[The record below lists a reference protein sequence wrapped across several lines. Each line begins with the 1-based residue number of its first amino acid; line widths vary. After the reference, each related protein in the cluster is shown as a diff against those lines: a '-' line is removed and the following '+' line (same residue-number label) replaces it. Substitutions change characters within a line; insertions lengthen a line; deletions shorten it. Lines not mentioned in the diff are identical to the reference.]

1 MATRAHRL
9 FIDGKWVEAA
19 SGATYTLPNP
29 ATEETVA
36 LAADAGREDMERA
49 IAAAR
54 RSFDAGTWR
63 RSSRRDRAR
72 VLEHLAD
79 GLEKRRD
86 ELRQILV
93 SAHACEYVTHP
104 INIDRPLQ
112 FLRRYADLA
121 LHFEFDRMLP
131 PHVEPSPMGGP
142 ARVVSSMTHRQPVG
156 VCGLIPTW
164 NFPLYVSVQK
174 IGPALATGCS
184 MVMKPSP
191 WGPLPD
197 LLVAEI
203 LEECDL
209 PPGVFNVVTGQSPE
223 LGALLTES
231 RQVDMISF
239 TGSHGVGKKIMQAGG
254 ATLKRMHLEL
264 GGKSALI
271 FLDDAS
277 FESAGPMAASA
288 SYFHAGQGCAI
299 FSRVLV
305 PRPRHD
311 ELVEK
316 MKAFVEGVVKVGDP
330 ADPSVLLGP
339 VIRSERRTAIE
350 AYIESGRREGADLVT
365 GGGRPAGLPK
375 GFFLQPTIFANVR
388 NETRIA
394 REEIFGPVVSVLPY
408 GDEAE
413 AIRIANDSELGLS
426 GGIVTR
432 DAAKAIALAK
442 QIRTG
447 GVSVNGANNPFAPF
461 GGFKDSGLGREGME
475 AGMETYTELQTIA
488 W

>member
-1 MATRAHRL
+1 MATRSHRL
-9 FIDGKWVEAA
+9 YIDGKWVEAA

-79 GLEKRRD
+79 GLEKRKD
-86 ELRQILV
+86 ELREILV
-93 SAHACEYVTHP
+93 RAHACEYVTHP
-104 INIDRPLQ
+104 INIDRPLE

-121 LHFEFDRMLP
+121 LRYEFDRVLP
-131 PHVEPSPMGGP
+131 THVEPSPMGGP
-142 ARVVSSMTHRQPVG
+142 ARVVSSLAHRQPVG

-164 NFPLYVSVQK
+164 NFPLYVTVHK

-184 MVMKPSP
+184 MVVKPSP

-209 PPGVFNVVTGQSPE
+209 PPGVFNVVTGQGPE
-223 LGALLTES
+223 IGALLAES
-231 RQVDMISF
+231 PQVDMISF
-239 TGSHGVGKKIMQAGG
+239 TGSHVVGKKIMQAGG
-254 ATLKRMHLEL
+254 ATLKRLHLEL

-271 FLDDAS
+271 FLADAS

-316 MKAFVEGVVKVGDP
+316 MKGFVEGVVKVGDP

-350 AYIESGRREGADLVT
+350 GYIESGRREGADLVT

-375 GFFLQPTIFANVR
+375 GYFLKPTIFANVR
-388 NETRIA
+388 NDTRIA

-408 GDEAE
+408 EDEAD

-432 DAAKAIALAK
+432 DTAKAIAMAK

-461 GGFKDSGLGREGME
+461 GGFKDSGLGREVME
-475 AGMETYTELQTIA
+475 YGMETFTEIQTIA